1 MAKTKIDFLEQIEL
15 TVKDTAG
22 EFIKTSVTKGAGIFS
37 DGATTFEVNT
47 TSGFNAG
54 DNVYIHDGTV
64 NSKFTTV
71 KSVENDTTIIIY
83 GDLSLILSGAVIK
96 KTDAEK
102 YLLQAIDVYSKY
114 RPMERIEQK
123 TISVPSRI
131 FDLPSA
137 SGYEWQNG
145 FSCVNYI
152 EYPTGSTPPLLLEE
166 GDFEIFLNDDNAYKL
181 RFAGE
186 LMNEYRISY
195 NITHRFDSSSL
206 PAVSAPDCDF
216 YCISDIASGIYL
228 LALAS
233 RYSQSSGTLIN
244 ADTVNYENKPDL
256 YRRLVK
262 VHLGRA
268 ANWLGVKVSD
278 LDGTDLEQ
286 SPASS
291 NQF

>member
-22 EFIKTSVTKGAGIFS
+22 EFIKTAVTKGEGIFS
-37 DGATTFEVNT
+37 GGATTFEVNT
-47 TSGFNAG
+47 TSGFKAG
-54 DNVYIHDGTV
+54 DNVYIHDGTA
-64 NSKFTTV
+64 NSKFTIV
-71 KSVENDTTIIIY
+71 KSVENDTTIVLY
-83 GDLSLILSGAVIK
+83 GDLSEILSGAVIK

-102 YLLQAIDVYSKY
+102 YLLHAIDVYSKY
-114 RPMERIEQK
+114 RPMERIEK
-123 TISVPSRI
+123 KIITVPSRI

-152 EYPTGSTPPLLLEE
+152 EYPAGNIPPLLLEE
-166 GDFEIFLNDDNAYKL
+166 DDFEIFLNDDNAYKL
-181 RFAGE
+181 RFTSE

-206 PAVSAPDCDF
+206 PAVSAPHCDF

-244 ADTVNYENKPDL
+244 ADTVNYDNKPDL
-256 YRRLVK
+256 YRRLAK

-291 NQF
+291 NQY